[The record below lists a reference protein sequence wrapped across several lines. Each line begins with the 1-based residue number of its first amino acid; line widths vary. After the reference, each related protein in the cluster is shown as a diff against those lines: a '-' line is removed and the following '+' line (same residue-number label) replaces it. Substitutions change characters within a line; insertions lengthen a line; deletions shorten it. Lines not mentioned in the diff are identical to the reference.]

1 MQWRLADCSRE
12 SHCSGSQVP
21 VLRDRMEIQ
30 RELREEDRFPSE
42 HECGIQGQQNA
53 KELETQVSKLDLA
66 QALKVQ
72 SIFSL
77 EDSCIDPYTHQLTLC
92 FFFSSLWVLQ
102 MIYSFEKNSHLLQR
116 SSKVVMFHTLQNFD
130 RSV

>member
-1 MQWRLADCSRE
+1 
-12 SHCSGSQVP
+12 
-21 VLRDRMEIQ
+21 MEIQ
-30 RELREEDRFPSE
+30 RELREEDSNLNRFPSE

-53 KELETQVSKLDLA
+53 KELGTQVSKLDLA

-92 FFFSSLWVLQ
+92 FFFSLWVLQ
-102 MIYSFEKNSHLLQR
+102 IIYSFEENSHLLER
-116 SSKVVMFHTLQNFD
+116 TSNVVMFHTLQNFD